1 MKNRMYLF
9 AEGVSNIKKH
19 GSKTV
24 STLFVITAT
33 MLILGL
39 FVLLYNNITFLMNTI
54 EKEQGLQAFIKD
66 DITSDN
72 RIETMKNQ
80 IEKIKGIQSVEYLD
94 KKSAYEDAKSMFKGQ
109 EFLLEGLPE
118 NSNVF
123 PASFVVKI
131 NDLNNASNIQ
141 KLLEDIDGIYKVR
154 LSEATIESVITIS
167 KVTNI
172 VLFSIGSIMLLVSI
186 FIISN
191 TIKLAVNSNQREI
204 FIMRYIGATN
214 KFIRTPFVIE
224 GVFLGILGAFTAWV
238 LTSLIYIAL
247 YAKLPQV
254 QSAIGNYG
262 LIAYSKLWY
271 QVLGINLI
279 LGFVVGYLGS
289 KFSIRKY
296 LKA

>member
-1 MKNRMYLF
+1 MKNKSYLF
-9 AEGVSNIKKH
+9 SEGIANIRKH

-33 MLILGL
+33 MLILGMFSL
-39 FVLLYNNITFLMNTI
+39 VYFNMSKLMGTI

-66 DITSDN
+66 DITSSN
-72 RIETMKNQ
+72 RIDTMKKQ
-80 IEKIKGIQSVEYLD
+80 IEKIDGIFSVEYLD
-94 KKSAYEDAKSMFKGQ
+94 KKAAFEDAKSMFKGQ

-118 NSNVF
+118 NSTLF
-123 PASFVVKI
+123 PASFIVKI
-131 NDLNNASNIQ
+131 SDLTKAKEIE
-141 KLLEDIDGIYKVR
+141 KLLVDIDGIYKVR
-154 LSEATIESVITIS
+154 LSESTIEAVISITR
-167 KVTNI
+167 VTNT
-172 VLFSIGSIMLLVSI
+172 VLLILGSIMLVVSI

-204 FIMRYIGATN
+204 FIMRYVGATN

-238 LTSLIYIAL
+238 ITSLVYIFL

-254 QSAIGNYG
+254 QSAIGTYG
-262 LIAYSKLWY
+262 LIAYSQLWY
-271 QVLGINLI
+271 IVLGINLV
-279 LGFVVGYLGS
+279 LGVAVGYIGS
-289 KFSIRKY
+289 AVSVKKY